1 MHKFI
6 ENIFSEIEI
15 DYLKNI
21 IKEKESLKLY
31 TLRPD
36 TGRIFMS
43 IGLVKPEI
51 IDKVEE
57 IIKNSYGKDYKVK
70 DVGFQ
75 RYRLEYGHP
84 KLRPHLDNGNCEVVF
99 DYQIE
104 ANKKW
109 DVVVNGNSIG
119 LNDNDAVIFEG
130 EKDAHWRKPTRFNSN
145 EYVSMINFNAVS
157 SDHWSNFTEEDPV
170 APIERESIQK
180 NVFKEWKNEYFSDF
194 YRAQL

>member
-1 MHKFI
+1 M
-6 ENIFSEIEI
+6 
-15 DYLKNI
+15 
-21 IKEKESLKLY
+21 
-31 TLRPD
+31 
-36 TGRIFMS
+36 
-43 IGLVKPEI
+43 
-51 IDKVEE
+51 
-57 IIKNSYGKDYKVK
+57 
-70 DVGFQ
+70 
-75 RYRLEYGHP
+75 
-84 KLRPHLDNGNCEVVF
+84 F

-157 SDHWSNFTEEDPV
+157 SDHWSNFTEADPV
-170 APIERESIQK
+170 TPIERESIQK
-180 NVFKEWKNEYFSDF
+180 NIFKEWKNEYFSDF

>member
-6 ENIFSEIEI
+6 ENVFSEIEI

-36 TGRIFMS
+36 TGRINIS
-43 IGLVKPEI
+43 LLNLKPEI
-51 IDKVEE
+51 INKVEK
-57 IIKNSYGKDYKVK
+57 IIKNSYDKDYKVK
-70 DVGFQ
+70 DVAFN
-75 RYRLEYGHP
+75 RYKLEYGPP
-84 KLRPHLDNGNCEVVF
+84 KLKPHVDDGNCEIVF
-99 DYQIE
+99 DYQLE
-104 ANKKW
+104 ANRKW
-109 DVVVNGNSIG
+109 DVVVNGNSVG

-130 EKDAHWRKPTRFNSN
+130 EKYAHWRKPTRFNSN

-157 SDHWSNFTEEDPV
+157 SDHWSNFTEADPV
-170 APIERESIQK
+170 TPIERKSIQK

>member
-6 ENIFSEIEI
+6 ENVFSKIEI
-15 DYLKNI
+15 DYLKDI

-36 TGRIFMS
+36 TGRIAISLMY
-43 IGLVKPEI
+43 LKPEI
-51 IDKVEE
+51 IDKVEK
-57 IIKNSYGKDYKVK
+57 IIKNSYGKDYKIK

-75 RYRLEYGHP
+75 RYKLEYGHP
-84 KLRPHLDNGNCEVVF
+84 NLKPHLDNGNCEVVF

-109 DVVVNGNSIG
+109 DVVVNGNSVG

-130 EKDAHWRKPTRFNSN
+130 EKDAHWRKPTRFSPN

-157 SDHWSNFTEEDPV
+157 SNHWSNFTEVDPIPPTARKLV
-170 APIERESIQK
+170 QK
-180 NVFKEWKNEYFSDF
+180 NVFKEWKNEYLSDF
-194 YRAQL
+194 YKPQL